1 MPKFGL
7 FLPLAIVEHLAV
19 ILFCAWL
26 VYQPPSLKIEETTY
40 QVEIFQHKAEKK
52 KINETITSFIPELET
67 TPVDLPP
74 LQSLQNLDSFLS
86 SHVGSSN
93 LPNLRQIRSQASEQW
108 IDKSIPKG
116 RKRRSDETDIDATV
130 HTKAFTSNFG
140 HQSVSE
146 PVGMTDSTGK
156 ILRTAGDNQLFS
168 GKVASEGQRKSQ
180 SEKVSGV
187 LPYSIEGEVK
197 GRGIRYQPTLSTV
210 AGQVQG
216 GIVRLIFSVKPNG
229 TVYKV
234 KVIENRAGELR
245 QKAQSFVA
253 QFIFN
258 KLPDHLP
265 QQDQSG
271 EITVRFERKE

>member
-7 FLPLAIVEHLAV
+7 FLPLAIVEHLAA
-19 ILFCAWL
+19 ILFFAWL

-40 QVEIFQHKAEKK
+40 QVEIFQHKAKKK
-52 KINETITSFIPELET
+52 KINETITSFIPEPET

-93 LPNLRQIRSQASEQW
+93 LPNLRQIRSQVSEQW

-116 RKRRSDETDIDATV
+116 RKQRSDETDIDATV
-130 HTKAFTSNFG
+130 HAKAFSSNFG

-146 PVGMTDSTGK
+146 PVGTTDATGK
-156 ILRTAGDNQLFS
+156 TLRTAGDNQFFS
-168 GKVASEGQRKSQ
+168 SKVASEGQRKSQ

-197 GRGIRYQPTLSTV
+197 GRGIRYQPTLSAV

-216 GIVRLIFSVKPNG
+216 GIVRLSFSVKPNG

-265 QQDQSG
+265 KQDQSG
-271 EITVRFERKE
+271 EITVRFERRE